1 MNLNKKD
8 CTLIVFP
15 FFPFNSNFQ
24 GRFIEKLKFKRNVS
38 TCYYIDLGD
47 FSGYAELF
55 NKVGSIIAKSDN
67 KVILV
72 SFSIFSQLSGELI
85 KKYPS
90 KIEGAVFVEPDFTNI
105 IPNSGFR
112 GIFKKRKLKNM
123 VTRLLIGDLKV
134 AENFLHHG
142 RIDSFSA
149 VSDHIA
155 ANSSSFKLF
164 DFINDGLNF
173 FVIWSAMQNECWPL
187 PQVLSEDYKIPVIN
201 CDNNISAFLN
211 EIDEISIDNI

>member
-1 MNLNKKD
+1 MNINEKE

-15 FFPFNSNFQ
+15 FYPFNSSFQ
-24 GRFIEKLKFKRNVS
+24 GRFMEKLKFKRKIS

-47 FSGYAELF
+47 FSDYKELY
-55 NKVGSIIAKSDN
+55 NKVGSIIAKSN
-67 KVILV
+67 GNIILV

-105 IPNSGFR
+105 IPNSGFK
-112 GIFKKRKLKNM
+112 GIFKKRKLRKM
-123 VTRLLIGDLKV
+123 VTKLLMGGVKVSDSFLYHGRVDPFFAV
-134 AENFLHHG
+134 AE
-142 RIDSFSA
+142 
-149 VSDHIA
+149 HIA
-155 ANSSSFKLF
+155 ANCSSFKLF

-187 PQVLSEDYKIPVIN
+187 PQVLSEDYKIPVLN
-201 CDNNISAFLN
+201 CDDNISSFLC